1 MTTVG
6 KKKGRFFLYNHLYY
20 YQNITAYIII
30 RILGGHTMTEFEQN
44 VQCKRNDAIDAGV
57 GFIVSFGFF
66 AILFI
71 IATIIQFIGS

>member
-1 MTTVG
+1 M
-6 KKKGRFFLYNHLYY
+6 KGRFFLYNHLYY
-20 YQNITAYIII
+20 YQNIFAYMI

-66 AILFI
+66 ATLFI
-71 IATIIQFIGS
+71 IGTVIQFIGS